1 MEYNSQMELYKSLL
15 PVFNVKKRLLNY
27 EKYNVKNKD
36 IWAYL
41 ANSKW
46 RYDHNLTISEMTN
59 DIINLDGNKL
69 IAYIKGEK
77 QWKKE
82 N

>member
-1 MEYNSQMELYKSLL
+1 MEYNSQLELYKSLQ

-27 EKYNVKNKD
+27 QKLNIKNSD
-36 IWAYL
+36 IWSYL
-41 ANSKW
+41 AASKW
-46 RYDHNLTISEMTN
+46 RYDHDLTISEMTN

-77 QWKKE
+77 Q
-82 N
+82 